1 MFLERMAISPI
12 QSITCAT
19 VTNISS
25 ITLLRCSSVQSG
37 KQSFKLISA
46 RIRGLPIFSSA
57 HKPVSRPFYRVNE
70 MAQKRVTKAQKYQSQ
85 MPQFFG
91 CKYDHEKCG
100 S

>member
-12 QSITCAT
+12 PSMTCAT

-25 ITLLRCSSVQSG
+25 ITLSRCSAVQSG

-57 HKPVSRPFYRVNE
+57 HEPVSRPFYRVNE
-70 MAQKRVTKAQKYQSQ
+70 MAQKQVTKAQNTKPNAPIFRVQI
-85 MPQFFG
+85 
-91 CKYDHEKCG
+91 
-100 S
+100 